1 MCRILL
7 VVIMKIGMLNVV
19 QIIVIMIELASL
31 TLMDYLSLK
40 SKFKMIWISDLSQLS
55 VVRIPIGIQLLSKL
69 VMRVWIGS
77 HCYHA

>member
-40 SKFKMIWISDLSQLS
+40 SKFKMI
-55 VVRIPIGIQLLSKL
+55 
-69 VMRVWIGS
+69 
-77 HCYHA
+77 